1 MQYYYRNRTKKR
13 FLSEINVTPFV
24 DVMLVLLIVFMIT
37 APLLQTGVEIELPEV
52 NTPNIPE
59 TKDPLIVTINKK
71 NEIFISDRKLTSDLL
86 NAKLKEIK
94 KANPKIQVYIRADKS
109 VTYAILM
116 KVMKQI
122 IDIGILNVNLITL
135 PKKWG
140 LFG

>member
-1 MQYYYRNRTKKR
+1 MQYYQRNRTKKK

-71 NEIFISDRKLTSDLL
+71 NEIFISEKKLTSDLL
-86 NAKLKEIK
+86 NAKLEEIK

-109 VTYAILM
+109 VTYEMLM
-116 KVMKQI
+116 KVMKKI
-122 IDIGILNVNLITL
+122 IDSGILNVNLITL
-135 PKKWG
+135 PKK
-140 LFG
+140 

>member
-1 MQYYYRNRTKKR
+1 MAFKLNRSSKEPM
-13 FLSEINVTPFV
+13 SEINVTPFV

-52 NTPNIPE
+52 DTPNIPE
-59 TKDPLIVTINKK
+59 NKDPIIITINKNNK
-71 NEIFISDRKLTSDLL
+71 IFISKKLIASDIL
-86 NAKLKEIK
+86 NEKLKEIK
-94 KANPKIQVYIRADKS
+94 KANPKTQIYIRADKS
-109 VTYAILM
+109 VTYDVLM

-122 IDIGILNVNLITL
+122 IDSGILNVNLITL